1 LVVAKSRSIARARER
16 ERAPGGAGLGAVLSQ
31 DLPHTEA
38 SHRAMADRAH
48 VALVANTGWSMVRY
62 RGELITGLLE
72 RGWRV
77 SAIADFGDKDL
88 ADLRRLG
95 VAPIRLVVEAA
106 GQNPLRDLAYL
117 ARLARV
123 LRRLRPDLVH
133 NFSVKPV
140 IYGSLGAKLV
150 GIAGIVN
157 SVTGS
162 GMLRAGEPG
171 GLQRVLRVLYRPALR
186 GRPVVIFQN
195 RDDLELFV
203 GAGLIERAHT
213 VYIAGSGVDT
223 AALAP
228 DWSIPPS
235 GRTCFV
241 MASRMLW
248 SKGIADFV
256 EAARMMKPRHPHAS
270 FVLFGGSAQDYGSK
284 NPDFIPRSWLED
296 LNREGVVAWRGFTEP
311 AVVERAMRAAAAV
324 VLPSS
329 YAEGVPRTLIEAAAA
344 GAPIITT
351 DTPGCRD
358 TVIDQVSGFLC
369 SLAAP
374 AELAAAMAKLLD
386 EPQLIV
392 EMGRAGRELAVSRF
406 DRRNVIEQTVKLY
419 QEQLCRTG
427 MER

>member
-1 LVVAKSRSIARARER
+1 
-16 ERAPGGAGLGAVLSQ
+16 
-31 DLPHTEA
+31 
-38 SHRAMADRAH
+38 MADRGH

-72 RGWRV
+72 RGWRL
-77 SAIADFGDKDL
+77 SAIADFSDKDL
-88 ADLRRLG
+88 AHLRRLG
-95 VAPIRLVVEAA
+95 VAPVRLVVEAA
-106 GQNPLRDLAYL
+106 SQNPLRDLAYL
-117 ARLARV
+117 TRLVRV
-123 LRRLRPDLVH
+123 LRELRPDLVH

-140 IYGSLGAKLV
+140 IYGSLAAKLI
-150 GIAGIVN
+150 GIHGIVN

-162 GMLRAGEPG
+162 GMLRADEPG
-171 GLQRVLRVLYRPALR
+171 GLQRVLRVLYRLALR

-203 GAGLIERAHT
+203 GAGLIERARTTH
-213 VYIAGSGVDT
+213 IAGSGVDT

-241 MASRMLW
+241 MACRMLW
-248 SKGIADFV
+248 SKGVADFV
-256 EAARMMKPRHPHAS
+256 AAARMTRPRHPHAS

-284 NPDFIPRSWLED
+284 NPDFIPRAWLENLD
-296 LNREGVVAWRGFTEP
+296 REGVVAWRGFTDP

-344 GAPIITT
+344 GAPIITS

-358 TVIDQVSGFLC
+358 AVIDRVSGFLC
-369 SLAAP
+369 PLSAP
-374 AELAAAMAKLLD
+374 AELAAAMARLLE
-386 EPQLIV
+386 EPHLII
-392 EMGRAGRELAVSRF
+392 EMGRAGRALAVSRF
-406 DRRNVIEQTVKLY
+406 DRGIVIEQTLRLY
-419 QEQLCRTG
+419 EEQLRRAA
-427 MER
+427 MAY